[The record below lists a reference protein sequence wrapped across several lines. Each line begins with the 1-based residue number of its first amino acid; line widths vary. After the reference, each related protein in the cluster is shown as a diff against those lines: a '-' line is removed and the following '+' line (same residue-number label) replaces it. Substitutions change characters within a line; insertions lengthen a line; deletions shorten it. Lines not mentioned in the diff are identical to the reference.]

1 MFLARGV
8 GLNQRKYNSC
18 ELWGCHLLWT
28 DQSRSPLHLPGS
40 CKLLSD
46 IQTGFPTC
54 CTYVLC
60 RLAKTRMSERVLQ
73 REHKAWNKQRI
84 ENDGKKNWT
93 WSTFF
98 EVKVIRMEQAGIYRL
113 HRLWEGLQKQRGD
126 RWTCF
131 FSPAVTKMQHGFRTL
146 RTTGRK
152 GKQKVLIL
160 VSASHPC
167 CSLISLRLG
176 HSPGTHL
183 QQSTRL
189 INTDKFSVNTHDTE
203 IRTTRAIFKL

>member
-84 ENDGKKNWT
+84 ENDGKKIEHDLPSLKLKWLE
-93 WSTFF
+93 WS
-98 EVKVIRMEQAGIYRL
+98 
-113 HRLWEGLQKQRGD
+113 
-126 RWTCF
+126 
-131 FSPAVTKMQHGFRTL
+131 
-146 RTTGRK
+146 
-152 GKQKVLIL
+152 
-160 VSASHPC
+160 
-167 CSLISLRLG
+167 RLG
-176 HSPGTHL
+176 FIDFTGCGRDFKSREVIDEHVFSAL
-183 QQSTRL
+183 QWQKCNMVSGL
-189 INTDKFSVNTHDTE
+189 LEQQEEKENKKF
-203 IRTTRAIFKL
+203 